1 MNVTWYNQDVA
12 DIWLI
17 YVLLHFAGMMILIL
31 HTFFSMTLI
40 PFCQIQFH
48 LFEKGDVSMRICL
61 RVDMVKLFTFDFSGR
76 VW

>member
-1 MNVTWYNQDVA
+1 MAYLCIA
-12 DIWLI
+12 
-17 YVLLHFAGMMILIL
+17 
-31 HTFFSMTLI
+31 TFRRYDDSYSAHGFSMTLI